1 MVDFRRHSAGGPT
14 LRASS
19 RVGLLGRR
27 NSVRRRIRVRATV
40 CAAGIFETAARPI
53 DGVSKPMRANKRI
66 DTANGPGLVTASP
79 EECHDVDVR
88 SKKKSLHTAAPTGT
102 PRTAEAECVAV
113 AASIGKKAD
122 RNKLRARGMTVA
134 LTASTA
140 AIPVLIGLSGD
151 DHWWGKVAPS
161 GLAALSALLV
171 ALNGLE
177 RPHERWVLYRRYQRL
192 VQAEA
197 KKYRFEAP
205 PYDGD
210 KRDRRLAAKVAQLEL
225 DLQTEWE
232 GLIPSRS
239 ELASIGSGA
248 GNPG

>member
-1 MVDFRRHSAGGPT
+1 MRPKKET
-14 LRASS
+14 LQ
-19 RVGLLGRR
+19 
-27 NSVRRRIRVRATV
+27 
-40 CAAGIFETAARPI
+40 TAA
-53 DGVSKPMRANKRI
+53 KPW
-66 DTANGPGLVTASP
+66 TAE
-79 EECHDVDVR
+79 EEC
-88 SKKKSLHTAAPTGT
+88 A
-102 PRTAEAECVAV
+102 AV

-122 RNKLRARGMTVA
+122 KNKLRARVMTVMM
-134 LTASTA
+134 TVSTA

-151 DHWWGKVAPS
+151 DYWWGKVAPS
-161 GLAALSALLV
+161 VLAALSAMLV

-197 KKYRFEAP
+197 KKHRFEAP

-210 KRDRRLAAKVAQLEL
+210 KRDRQLAAKVAQLEL

-239 ELASIGSGA
+239 ELASASSATGSHDR
-248 GNPG
+248 